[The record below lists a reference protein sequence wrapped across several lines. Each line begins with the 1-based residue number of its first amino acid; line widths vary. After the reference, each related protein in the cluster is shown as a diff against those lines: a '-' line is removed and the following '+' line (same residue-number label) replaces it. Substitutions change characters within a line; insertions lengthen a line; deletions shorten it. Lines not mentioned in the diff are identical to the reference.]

1 MKKFLILLLISSLFM
16 TWCTKNEKNT
26 WQEDIINN
34 NTNVSEEEGYIDRD
48 SSGVFV
54 SDELEQSLPDTSE
67 NTSTENPFNF

>member
-1 MKKFLILLLISSLFM
+1 M